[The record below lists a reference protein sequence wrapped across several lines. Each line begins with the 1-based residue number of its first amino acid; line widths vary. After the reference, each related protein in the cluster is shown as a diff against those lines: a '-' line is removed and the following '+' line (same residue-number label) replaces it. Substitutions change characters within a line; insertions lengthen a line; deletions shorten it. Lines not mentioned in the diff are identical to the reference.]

1 LNKEDRWLL
10 KIIEK
15 GMNEDYIN
23 RNNDEDM
30 VKLINDLFK
39 KLEKEE
45 KEEE

>member
-1 LNKEDRWLL
+1 
-10 KIIEK
+10 
-15 GMNEDYIN
+15 MNEDYIN